1 MILERLRHQIEN
13 SVIYAGDHTIR
24 SSVSIGFC
32 YFDSEVVKRNRYD
45 DFIQCA
51 DQFMYKAKQ
60 IRNTVYH
67 RGFLRD

>member
-1 MILERLRHQIEN
+1 MILDRLRHQVEN

-32 YFDSEVVKRNRYD
+32 YFDSDVVKRNHYD

-67 RGFLRD
+67 RGFLKD